1 MPGIK
6 LNRKNVF
13 LFAGCWMVFWIFGG
27 FSRPEN
33 TLSATPGTFDS
44 SVSEVWSYCFT
55 MYLAGALSLSLVEHR
70 IGQVE
75 PVSIR
80 VVYVLAGAGLMT
92 GGLLWWYAAR
102 SAF

>member
-1 MPGIK
+1 
-6 LNRKNVF
+6 
-13 LFAGCWMVFWIFGG
+13 
-27 FSRPEN
+27 
-33 TLSATPGTFDS
+33 
-44 SVSEVWSYCFT
+44 
-55 MYLAGALSLSLVEHR
+55 MYLAGALSLSMVEHR